1 MSSLHKVYC
10 PVGCMI
16 VVVGC
21 PHLLTMFF
29 CCISFRRAKMVIIG
43 GDAGGNEGDVF
54 LFTFFLLFLSCFS
67 TYACMLM
74 SFFHV
79 FFWLLNQRSGSQPL
93 RRNSKRPANRQPRPA
108 QSVEQ
113 GEDVE
118 VSGMLMT
125 QVHFFGFVWV
135 I

>member
-1 MSSLHKVYC
+1 
-10 PVGCMI
+10 
-16 VVVGC
+16 
-21 PHLLTMFF
+21 
-29 CCISFRRAKMVIIG
+29 MVIIG
-43 GDAGGNEGDVF
+43 GDADGNEEDVF
-54 LFTFFLLFLSCFS
+54 FFHFFCVFELFS

-125 QVHFFGFVWV
+125 QAHFSVLFGSYNIFFIFSHAHVFYFS
-135 I
+135 

>member
-1 MSSLHKVYC
+1 
-10 PVGCMI
+10 
-16 VVVGC
+16 
-21 PHLLTMFF
+21 
-29 CCISFRRAKMVIIG
+29 MVIIG

-93 RRNSKRPANRQPRPA
+93 RRNSKRPANRQPRLA

-125 QVHFFGFVWV
+125 QVHFLVLFGSYNIFLFFPMLMFFFS
-135 I
+135 

>member
-1 MSSLHKVYC
+1 
-10 PVGCMI
+10 
-16 VVVGC
+16 
-21 PHLLTMFF
+21 
-29 CCISFRRAKMVIIG
+29 
-43 GDAGGNEGDVF
+43 
-54 LFTFFLLFLSCFS
+54 
-67 TYACMLM
+67 MLM

-125 QVHFFGFVWV
+125 QVHFFLFCLGHITFFFVFSHAHV
-135 I
+135 FYFFS

>member
-1 MSSLHKVYC
+1 MAMKEMYFYSL
-10 PVGCMI
+10 
-16 VVVGC
+16 
-21 PHLLTMFF
+21 
-29 CCISFRRAKMVIIG
+29 
-43 GDAGGNEGDVF
+43 
-54 LFTFFLLFLSCFS
+54 FFLLFLSCFS

-93 RRNSKRPANRQPRPA
+93 RRNSKRPANRQPRLA

-125 QVHFFGFVWV
+125 QVHFLVLFGSYNIIFYFFACSCFLFFFLGC
-135 I
+135 

>member
-1 MSSLHKVYC
+1 MAMKKMYFFH
-10 PVGCMI
+10 
-16 VVVGC
+16 
-21 PHLLTMFF
+21 FF
-29 CCISFRRAKMVIIG
+29 C
-43 GDAGGNEGDVF
+43 VF
-54 LFTFFLLFLSCFS
+54 ELFS

-79 FFWLLNQRSGSQPL
+79 FFWLLNQRSGSQSL

-108 QSVEQ
+108 RSVEQ

-125 QVHFFGFVWV
+125 QAHFSVLFGSYNIFLFFPMLMFF
-135 I
+135 IFS

>member
-1 MSSLHKVYC
+1 MAMKEMY
-10 PVGCMI
+10 
-16 VVVGC
+16 
-21 PHLLTMFF
+21 FF
-29 CCISFRRAKMVIIG
+29 HFFSF
-43 GDAGGNEGDVF
+43 VF
-54 LFTFFLLFLSCFS
+54 ELFS

-79 FFWLLNQRSGSQPL
+79 FFWLLNQRSGSQSL

>member
-1 MSSLHKVYC
+1 MAMKEMY
-10 PVGCMI
+10 
-16 VVVGC
+16 
-21 PHLLTMFF
+21 FF
-29 CCISFRRAKMVIIG
+29 TLFS
-43 GDAGGNEGDVF
+43 VF
-54 LFTFFLLFLSCFS
+54 ELFS

-125 QVHFFGFVWV
+125 QAHFSVLFGSYNIFLFFPMLMFF
-135 I
+135 ILFFLGC